1 MKKTITLL
9 SAAVLLAVGAQAQK
23 PDTIRAEEIRT
34 YAKQKSVIAQT
45 SVDTAIRPYVWTA
58 GDRMPEFPGGMDKVS
73 RFLAKNVRY
82 PAAARRANIQGRVAV
97 RFVVAAD
104 GTISNATALSHFG
117 GGLEEEAVRVVNKMP
132 KWEPAIQDGK
142 PVAVY
147 FTLPISFWLE

>member
-1 MKKTITLL
+1 MFMRKTITLL
-9 SAAVLLAVGAQAQK
+9 SAALLLAVGA
-23 PDTIRAEEIRT
+23 
-34 YAKQKSVIAQT
+34 SAQT
-45 SVDTAIRPYVWTA
+45 SGDTAAVRPYVWTA

-82 PAAARRANIQGRVAV
+82 PAAARKANIQGRVPV

-104 GTISNATALSHFG
+104 GTISNATTLSHFG

-132 KWEPAIQDGK
+132 KWEPAIQNGK